1 MIRDAILVSDKQ
13 DKLTLAE
20 VFDGRA

>member
-13 DKLTLAE
+13 DNLTLAE